1 LDGGVA
7 TSTSLPWSHLRKEI
21 YPRPNILEAD
31 RTLVDENS
39 CGQISDGFLT
49 IQGKTK
55 VLGWDPKHHERVLGD
70 VVVKAI
76 MEAVNNYFVDHDAEH
91 IFYDGYRF
99 CQVFIDSLD
108 DPWIEV
114 VYMVPVLTYCN

>member
-1 LDGGVA
+1 
-7 TSTSLPWSHLRKEI
+7 
-21 YPRPNILEAD
+21 LE
-31 RTLVDENS
+31 
-39 CGQISDGFLT
+39 
-49 IQGKTK
+49 
-55 VLGWDPKHHERVLGD
+55 WDPKHHERVLGD

-108 DPWIEV
+108 DPWIEGA
-114 VYMVPVLTYCN
+114 YMVPVLTYCNERDELCVIVGLLRAGTDTASLRRFGVFELQGSGKNLFLILDSLPEEILIIY